1 MSDIESQLDPNST
14 AVSQNAD
21 AMCAVVEEL
30 RAIEHRV
37 IETTW
42 GKEECYHKQGLMPP
56 IERLAHLLDAGA
68 QFFNLIDYLQEG
80 DNDGSRAGGNTLSAM
95 DIQMEPSVLLSS

>member
-1 MSDIESQLDPNST
+1 
-14 AVSQNAD
+14 
-21 AMCAVVEEL
+21 
-30 RAIEHRV
+30 
-37 IETTW
+37 
-42 GKEECYHKQGLMPP
+42 MPP
-56 IERLAHLLDAGA
+56 RERLAHLLDAGA